1 MKFTEIKNI
10 KLIITIITCI
20 AVVIAT
26 IIVVSIG
33 RTKHS
38 TTTTMSYATKEMDEQ
53 IVPDDNEE
61 FGLPDKDTEI
71 SIEDLPEEDLEKA
84 NIDEEKNSDNN
95 TSNNSKNKLNNT
107 SSRSTTSNGKPYYI
121 KVNYSAN
128 VVTVYS
134 LDSSNNYTIPVKTMV
149 CSTGRATPHSG
160 KYKTSGRWRWIALF
174 GGVYGQYSTRIVGNI
189 LFHSVPYLRNY
200 DPASLEYW
208 EYDKLGTSAS
218 AGCVR
223 LSVIDA
229 KWIYENIASGTI
241 VEFYSSSNPGPL
253 GKPSAKKISSNT
265 ECRNWDPTDPDVK
278 NPWKNVVLAT
288 PTPISNQTT
297 TPTSKPSPT
306 TTSTPAPTSTLTPS
320 PTLTTTPSPAT
331 TTTYTPMPSPTTT
344 PSPTPTTTSTP
355 APTVAPTTE
364 STTTPIVTPEPK
376 PTITPKS
383 NSDSSLN
390 SDIPPNNNED

>member
-10 KLIITIITCI
+10 KLIITIISCI

-26 IIVVSIG
+26 IIVVSIA

-38 TTTTMSYATKEMDEQ
+38 TSSAVSYATQEMDEQ

-71 SIEDLPEEDLEKA
+71 SIEDLPEEDLEEA
-84 NIDEEKNSDNN
+84 NVEEEKNNDKD
-95 TSNNSKNKLNNT
+95 TSNNSKNKSNNT
-107 SSRSTTSNGKPYYI
+107 SSKPTTSNGKPYYI

-134 LDSSNNYTIPVKTMV
+134 LDSNNNYTVPVKTMV

-229 KWIYENIASGTI
+229 KWVYENIASGTI

-265 ECRNWDPTDPDVK
+265 ECRNWDPTDPDSK
-278 NPWKNVVLAT
+278 NPWKNVVDVT
-288 PTPISNQTT
+288 PSPTPNQTM

-306 TTSTPAPTSTLTPS
+306 TLPTPTTTSTPSPSHTP
-320 PTLTTTPSPAT
+320 TPSPAT
-331 TTTYTPMPSPTTT
+331 TTTSTPMPSPQTT

-355 APTVAPTTE
+355 TPTVAPTNE
-364 STTTPIVTPEPK
+364 STTTPTVTPEPT
-376 PTITPKS
+376 PTITPNS

-390 SDIPPNNNED
+390 SDITPNNDED